1 MNSIH
6 IQQNRRI
13 LSPRYHG
20 GSCYNFSTDSCS
32 KCVNVKETI
41 YFYFF
46 KPWFVDLFFLQIAPK
61 IDLYNHSQHSI
72 LKFKGLEVFQSF
84 PESVSSSD
92 MRVYLMPLSGRFR
105 QPPPILLSGR
115 WGRNKLGMKPIAI
128 NYPVHTK
135 STLTMGSAQG
145 KKVKMVVTQSRLTL
159 CDPMDCS
166 PPGSSIHGIIQASIL
181 EWVAIPFSRVSSQL
195 RDQTWISCITG
206 RFFTI

>member
-1 MNSIH
+1 MYQAVIWGY
-6 IQQNRRI
+6 IW
-13 LSPRYHG
+13 
-20 GSCYNFSTDSCS
+20 C
-32 KCVNVKETI
+32 
-41 YFYFF
+41 
-46 KPWFVDLFFLQIAPK
+46 
-61 IDLYNHSQHSI
+61 
-72 LKFKGLEVFQSF
+72 
-84 PESVSSSD
+84 
-92 MRVYLMPLSGRFR
+92 PLSGRFR

-181 EWVAIPFSRVSSQL
+181 EWVAIPFSRISSQL

-206 RFFTI
+206 RFFTIWATRKIRYLLLVLPQTMMAEIPVSSVTSTVWDPWFLLSYVSSNLSNIQKTRYLN